1 MIRVPSKT
9 ELRSTLFLLFPQS
22 LNQRLEIWYEDWRTL
37 RIPLWN
43 KYYLSFLML
52 QFDPDLL
59 MVYSLVFRYCFAYM
73 HYLFHRL
80 KFIVVIEKNFKNIW
94 LLNAIYNFMKTLM
107 IDILRFIASLDLD
120 LNLSSQVYN
129 LFKLQIS
136 IPHALAFSKTSV
148 APLEV

>member
-1 MIRVPSKT
+1 
-9 ELRSTLFLLFPQS
+9 
-22 LNQRLEIWYEDWRTL
+22 
-37 RIPLWN
+37 
-43 KYYLSFLML
+43 ML

-73 HYLFHRL
+73 HHLFHRL
-80 KFIVVIEKNFKNIW
+80 KFIGVIEKKFQKYM
-94 LLNAIYNFMKTLM
+94 AFYNFMKTLM

>member
-1 MIRVPSKT
+1 
-9 ELRSTLFLLFPQS
+9 
-22 LNQRLEIWYEDWRTL
+22 
-37 RIPLWN
+37 
-43 KYYLSFLML
+43 ML

-80 KFIVVIEKNFKNIW
+80 KFIVVIEKKFQKYIAFKRYPFS
-94 LLNAIYNFMKTLM
+94 YNFMKTLM

>member
-1 MIRVPSKT
+1 
-9 ELRSTLFLLFPQS
+9 
-22 LNQRLEIWYEDWRTL
+22 
-37 RIPLWN
+37 
-43 KYYLSFLML
+43 ML

-59 MVYSLVFRYCFAYM
+59 MVYSLVFQYYFAYM
-73 HYLFHRL
+73 HHLFHRL
-80 KFIVVIEKNFKNIW
+80 KFIGEIEKKIQKYMAFPFS
-94 LLNAIYNFMKTLM
+94 YNFMKTLM

>member
-22 LNQRLEIWYEDWRTL
+22 LNQRLEIWYEDWRTW
-37 RIPLWN
+37 RILLYN

-80 KFIVVIEKNFKNIW
+80 KFIGVIEKKFQNIW
-94 LLNAIYNFMKTLM
+94 LSYNFMKTLM